1 MNDKIKHED
10 SNIKSNKNLGRTLNR
25 GLIVIFGD
33 ICGDNSVVK
42 ESFLIGTKKATE
54 VTFLTIELKIKPKSK
69 S

>member
-33 ICGDNSVVK
+33 ICGDNSVVN

-54 VTFLTIELKIKPKSK
+54 VTFLTIAFKIKPKSK